1 MSYHVCKI
9 LYHITNVLKKPMFGS
24 YPQQKNNIVH
34 INCKNEKCYAM
45 MKKVE
50 NLKKMQEMTSS
61 LA

>member
-1 MSYHVCKI
+1 
-9 LYHITNVLKKPMFGS
+9 MFGS